1 MLARLE
7 SLNFFCS
14 IPGKEFIDFRE
25 SRLAT
30 TWQHAYCERDNC
42 HLSLQLA
49 ISRSLVHFAA
59 AVACIPDTWT
69 PRNSGVSK
77 WYGTAYQTRFGRA
90 TTGYVDRPQ
99 AAMSTSSGTDWRA
112 GRRSPPPPSRLHWRS
127 NSDHAGK
134 RYVLRRN
141 RESRSRPG
149 NCDSRPGN
157 AISRE
162 LTSVDFTH
170 INFK

>member
-30 TWQHAYCERDNC
+30 TWQHAYCARDNC
-42 HLSLQLA
+42 HLSL
-49 ISRSLVHFAA
+49 SLLSVDRLF
-59 AVACIPDTWT
+59 TS
-69 PRNSGVSK
+69 PRP
-77 WYGTAYQTRFGRA
+77 WPAYQTHGRRETVA
-90 TTGYVDRPQ
+90 YLSGMGQHTRHVSGAPPL
-99 AAMSTSSGTDWRA
+99 AMSIVRRRRWAHHPGPNGELA
-112 GRRSPPPPSRLHWRS
+112 GDRPPPSRLHWRS

-134 RYVLRRN
+134 RYVLGRN
-141 RESRSRPG
+141 WESRSRPG

-157 AISRE
+157 PISRE

>member
-1 MLARLE
+1 MLLYRFKPQFIWILSNLIATYTSTDFTRDVSETRE
-7 SLNFFCS
+7 SQFFCS

-42 HLSLQLA
+42 HLTLQLA

-112 GRRSPPPPSRLHWRS
+112 GQRSPPPPSRLHWRS

-134 RYVLRRN
+134 RYVLGRN
-141 RESRSRPG
+141 R
-149 NCDSRPGN
+149 
-157 AISRE
+157 
-162 LTSVDFTH
+162 
-170 INFK
+170 

>member
-30 TWQHAYCERDNC
+30 TWQHAYCARDNC

-49 ISRSLVHFAA
+49 ISRLLVHFAA

-112 GRRSPPPPSRLHWRS
+112 GRRSPPPFAPPL
-127 NSDHAGK
+127 AIQ
-134 RYVLRRN
+134 L
-141 RESRSRPG
+141 RSRRSKVCTRAKSRVSIKTWELRLSTRECNFPG
-149 NCDSRPGN
+149 
-157 AISRE
+157 
-162 LTSVDFTH
+162 
-170 INFK
+170 INIRRFYTY